1 MLEVVFLVKELGA
14 PNILTECGK
23 IKSGLSLRLGVAAT
37 GLDQGKVST
46 ELSLEGVSWADLGLN
61 NGTVLAGLPPSVLS
75 NPTMGKTRVGPS
87 ATSAQG
93 SVSAGSDIMAST
105 SISGS
110 RTNLTK

>member
-1 MLEVVFLVKELGA
+1 MLPQELSCSIAADRGVVVPMLEVVFLVKELGA

-61 NGTVLAGLPPSVLS
+61 NGTVLAGC
-75 NPTMGKTRVGPS
+75 
-87 ATSAQG
+87 
-93 SVSAGSDIMAST
+93 
-105 SISGS
+105 
-110 RTNLTK
+110 